1 MSAIVWT
8 SNQIS
13 ILIQFITGIVGAYG
27 LTIPLAPTDVILRE
41 VLTLEMIVQ
50 FIEFIFYIGF
60 LTVFHLTSLTQARY
74 YDWFLSTP
82 IMLFTTSL
90 YFYFKNF
97 VEDKETM
104 SSKNGKPFS
113 LWEFAKQHRKP
124 LLGILV
130 LNFLMLLFGFLAEMG
145 LMPRGLA
152 FVLGTGALCGSFLII
167 YENFARFSKLTNN
180 IFFVMFTLWAL
191 YGVFFLLPP
200 VVKNVGYTT
209 LDIFAKN
216 FFGLFLTYVI
226 YSKRSVTGI

>member
-1 MSAIVWT
+1 MSAIVWI

-13 ILIQFITGIVGAYG
+13 LLIQLITGIVGLYG
-27 LTIPLAPTDVILRE
+27 LSLPLAPTDGVLHQ

-104 SSKNGKPFS
+104 SSKNGKPF
-113 LWEFAKQHRKP
+113 
-124 LLGILV
+124 G
-130 LNFLMLLFGFLAEMG
+130 
-145 LMPRGLA
+145 
-152 FVLGTGALCGSFLII
+152 
-167 YENFARFSKLTNN
+167 
-180 IFFVMFTLWAL
+180 
-191 YGVFFLLPP
+191 
-200 VVKNVGYTT
+200 
-209 LDIFAKN
+209 
-216 FFGLFLTYVI
+216 
-226 YSKRSVTGI
+226 